1 MSTSG
6 PFGPGPSGDD
16 DPFASVN
23 FFLQNM
29 QAMLAGQSGG
39 SWDSAAQLAGAIATQ
54 GTPEDNVDPL
64 DRAAIEQ
71 LARVA
76 ELQVVEATGRPID
89 ASIRLEPL
97 NRTQWARRFLDD
109 ERPLLERLSG
119 SIGAAMRAQL
129 GELDA
134 QGDGLTDLGL
144 PEIPGMPPDALL
156 QQLMSMMG
164 PMLLAMMAGSTA
176 GHLASRALGHYELP
190 LHRPSDG
197 PLTMALANVDGFA
210 ADWELPRDGIR
221 LWVCLSD
228 VAHHQVLSTPHVRAR
243 LDELLSSYVSGFSE
257 DPAQI
262 EARLAELGVLDV
274 GSGSEPELEA
284 FQRLAGD
291 PDVLLAAM
299 QSDHQRDL
307 MPHIEALVA
316 AVEGY
321 VDHVLD
327 RIGGRLVPDYERI
340 TEALRRRRVEA
351 AAADRFVERLFGLEM
366 SQGTFDRGGRFIG
379 GIVERAGDEALAR
392 LWSDH
397 EALPTPAEL
406 EAPGLWLA
414 RVGIDAGGLDLAT
427 STSRCRTSSTSTSSA
442 ARPLPAGSRDRLG
455 WHQRR
460 HRPTPRPHATQSDQS
475 PPRPD
480 SGPPDPGPPLRRSR
494 ATRARRRTS
503 LDTVRAVGRRGG
515 SAPRATARVETR

>member
-366 SQGTFDRGGRFIG
+366 SQDTFDRGGRFIG

-414 RVGIDAGGLDLAT
+414 RVGIDAGGLDLAD
-427 STSRCRTSSTSTSSA
+427 
-442 ARPLPAGSRDRLG
+442 LDVEV
-455 WHQRR
+455 
-460 HRPTPRPHATQSDQS
+460 
-475 PPRPD
+475 PD
-480 SGPPDPGPPLRRSR
+480 F
-494 ATRARRRTS
+494 
-503 LDTVRAVGRRGG
+503 LDLD
-515 SAPRATARVETR
+515 E